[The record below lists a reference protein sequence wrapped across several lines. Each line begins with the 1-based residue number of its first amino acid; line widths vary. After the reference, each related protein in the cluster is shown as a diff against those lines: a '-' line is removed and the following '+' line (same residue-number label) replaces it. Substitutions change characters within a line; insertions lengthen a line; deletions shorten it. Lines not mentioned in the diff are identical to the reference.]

1 MMHQETGSMSSSS
14 QSPVTAPPSPTNLN
28 NDSQSQR
35 QRQRSSFH
43 LRWSRLTKTVHLTD
57 ENKGL
62 MRGSVAVSMGGGGPS
77 SNNKSSRD
85 LLQEASSA
93 SSSSTKNI
101 LNQVS
106 GSAAP
111 GQVLALMGPSGSGKT
126 SLLNALSG
134 RTTYQSGNLS
144 INGTT
149 LTPQAKKRLLTKIA
163 YVKQAD
169 IFFSHLSVRDQLTYT
184 ALLRLPQ
191 EWPTPEKLEE
201 VEKILE
207 MLRLTNVAESPIHL
221 LSGGEKKRTNIGTEL
236 LTDPSVLL
244 LDEPTSGLDSTSA
257 VSLLQML
264 QNLAKQHQK
273 TVITSIHQ
281 PSSKV
286 FFSFDKLMMLAQGNV
301 VYFGTPRHSLEYL
314 REVNLCCPDGYNAA
328 DHWMDLLVNQ
338 NNNSTSSS
346 SSSTKQVSSSL
357 NNTTLTETTSL
368 SDVEDNVIKPANQL
382 LIEAWD
388 NESIAVQVDEDAEK
402 HQQETAALL
411 LEQDDLVGEHKK
423 KKKFSKYN
431 TSWAMQYRILV
442 HRALKNS
449 RSAIFTPIN
458 LVKSAALGVMVG
470 LLYFQMPYT
479 ESSVFDRNSFF
490 FFAMTY
496 WVFDAMFNAM
506 MAFPMERTVILKE
519 RSSGAYHLSAYF
531 MAKTTSEMPMRMA
544 LPAIYMTISFWMA
557 GISPKISLFLL
568 TTLISLLS
576 VIAGE
581 SIGLMIGASIYDM
594 EKAMTTMTV
603 LSLGLMLLGGFF
615 IENVPSWLLWG
626 KYLSPFKYS
635 FDASRQLVFDRP
647 VPCDGSGALES
658 LCLVGSSNN
667 NEFAS
672 SEEVVEALGVQG
684 SVLFNALMLLVIGLV
699 PRYIAYLA
707 LRAKKENDR

>member
-1 MMHQETGSMSSSS
+1 MMQASDIESKEVGETKSSASSSS
-14 QSPVTAPPSPTNLN
+14 TSPT
-28 NDSQSQR
+28 
-35 QRQRSSFH
+35 SFH
-43 LRWSRLTKTVHLTD
+43 LRWSRLTKTVQLSD

-62 MRGSVAVSMGGGGPS
+62 MRGSVASSMGG
-77 SNNKSSRD
+77 
-85 LLQEASSA
+85 ASSK
-93 SSSSTKNI
+93 SLGKNSQRQRESSTPSTKTI
-101 LNQVS
+101 LNEVS

-126 SLLNALSG
+126 SLLNSLSG
-134 RTTYQSGNLS
+134 RTTYQSGILS
-144 INGTT
+144 INGTP
-149 LTPQAKKRLLTKIA
+149 LTAQAKKRLLTKIA

-184 ALLRLPQ
+184 AMLRLPQ
-191 EWPTPEKLEE
+191 AWPTTQKLEE

-207 MLRLTNVAESPIHL
+207 MLRLTHVAESPIHL

-257 VSLLQML
+257 VALLQML
-264 QNLAKQHQK
+264 QTLAKQHQK
-273 TVITSIHQ
+273 TIITSIHQ

-286 FFSFDKLMMLAQGNV
+286 FFAFDKLMLLANGNV

-314 REVNLCCPDGYNAA
+314 RQNNMACPDGYNAA

-338 NNNSTSSS
+338 NNSSS
-346 SSSTKQVSSSL
+346 SSASTKQLAGGSSL
-357 NNTTLTETTSL
+357 NNTAL
-368 SDVEDNVIKPANQL
+368 SVNSSSDLELDNKPSNIL
-382 LIEAWD
+382 LIDAWD
-388 NESIAVQVDEDAEK
+388 NESIAVQVDEDAKQHEE
-402 HQQETAALL
+402 QQTALL
-411 LEQDDLVGEHKK
+411 AAQQDATIGEHSKK
-423 KKKFSKYN
+423 EKKFSKYN
-431 TSWAMQYRILV
+431 TSWGMQYRILV

-458 LVKSAALGVMVG
+458 LVKSAALGIMVG

-479 ESSVFDRNSFF
+479 EAAVFDRNSFF

-557 GISPKISLFLL
+557 GISPRFDLFLL

-594 EKAMTTMTV
+594 EKAMTVMTV

-615 IENVPSWLLWG
+615 IENVPSWLEWG

-647 VPCDGSGALES
+647 VPCDGSGALEL
-658 LCLVGSSNN
+658 LCGIEQVAN

-672 SEEVVEALGVQG
+672 AEDVVAALGVQG
-684 SVLFNALMLLVIGLV
+684 SVLFNALMLLAIGFV

-707 LRAKKENDR
+707 LRSKKENDR